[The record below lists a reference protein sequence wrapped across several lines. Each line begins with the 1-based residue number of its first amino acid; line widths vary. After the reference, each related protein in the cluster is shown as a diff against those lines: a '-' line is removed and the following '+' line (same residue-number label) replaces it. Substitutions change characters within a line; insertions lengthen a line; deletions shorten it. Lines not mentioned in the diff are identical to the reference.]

1 MLENSAQTSQDSPSS
16 LQRRRWR
23 KMQGRGSR
31 RRQFQLR
38 RRLVF
43 FDMPTPVGAKPTT
56 PADSDEEVEIL
67 AEIKQETEEEDEEVV
82 VS

>member
-1 MLENSAQTSQDSPSS
+1 MAQNAGTREQKAAVPTAPAPG
-16 LQRRRWR
+16 L
-23 KMQGRGSR
+23 
-31 RRQFQLR
+31 
-38 RRLVF
+38 